1 MRALRWTA
9 LGLALASYAFL
20 AWYMGR
26 YSGTDLP
33 PDALRL
39 FQRATWGLNQWTA
52 IVAVLGFARRLAPGD
67 SPALRYLTAAVFPIY
82 ILHQTAIVVFAHN
95 LKPLTIAPIV
105 RSEEHTSE
113 LQSLMRIS

>member
-9 LGLALASYAFL
+9 LWLALASYAFL

-67 SPALRYLTAAVFPIY
+67 SPALRSLTPAVFPIY
-82 ILHQTAIVVFAHN
+82 IPPPTAIVVFAHHH
-95 LKPLTIAPIV
+95 KPPTTPP
-105 RSEEHTSE
+105 T
-113 LQSLMRIS
+113 LQRPPNAT

>member
-1 MRALRWTA
+1 MC
-9 LGLALASYAFL
+9 
-20 AWYMGR
+20 R

-33 PDALRL
+33 PYARRL
-39 FQRATWGLNQWTA
+39 VQRATWGLNQWTA

-105 RSEEHTSE
+105 EGPLLALATFAACFAGFE
-113 LQSLMRIS
+113 LVRRVDRKSTRLNSSH

>member
-1 MRALRWTA
+1 
-9 LGLALASYAFL
+9 
-20 AWYMGR
+20 MGR

-105 RSEEHTSE
+105 ERSEEHTSE
-113 LQSLMRIS
+113 LQSLMRISYAVFCFQKKN

>member
-1 MRALRWTA
+1 
-9 LGLALASYAFL
+9 
-20 AWYMGR
+20 MGR

-105 RSEEHTSE
+105 DAPLLALARTEGRPGGTEGVRPGRPRWAAYH
-113 LQSLMRIS
+113 

>member
-9 LGLALASYAFL
+9 LWLALASYAFL

-39 FQRATWGLNQWTA
+39 FQRATWGLNQWPA

-82 ILHQTAIVVFAHN
+82 ILHPTSLVVFAHHLTPHTTPPN
-95 LKPLTIAPIV
+95 HPDPL
-105 RSEEHTSE
+105 
-113 LQSLMRIS
+113 